1 MQGSQLALISN
12 NNSGLNAV
20 FLWWSILSATSE
32 NLFSTNPTGEQTYH
46 LPSLYDEVQDQGYTS
61 VPKSE
66 EIESGQMALKIEM
79 DIFWCISITNNVKS
93 CNKN

>member
-12 NNSGLNAV
+12 NNSGLMQ

-66 EIESGQMALKIEM
+66 EIKSGQMALK
-79 DIFWCISITNNVKS
+79 K
-93 CNKN
+93 